1 MRRRTT
7 FWISLAIVLGGW
19 EAYVRLSGISPF
31 FLVPPS
37 VVFGR
42 LGRWLVTGQL
52 FVDLGA
58 SVLLLLAGLGLA
70 AAVAIPAGLSIGVWR
85 SLADALGPYLLLA
98 YATPAPVLLPMLL
111 MWFGFTALT
120 RVLIVAMFAFL
131 PILLNVWWGVRGLDA
146 SWLRVA
152 RVFCASRRELMLRVV
167 LPGSVGSVLASLR
180 MGGGLALIG
189 LFVAETYGAGHGVGY
204 QTIIG
209 AKRMDIT
216 GVLAGLSLLGLLGV
230 TLEQGFSAAER
241 LFAPWRTPL

>member
-1 MRRRTT
+1 MTQRGA

-37 VVFGR
+37 VVLERLARWLMTGR
-42 LGRWLVTGQL
+42 L
-52 FVDLGA
+52 FADLGS
-58 SVLLLLAGLGLA
+58 SVLLLLAGLVLA
-70 AAVAIPAGLSIGVWR
+70 AAVAIPAGLSIGVWG
-85 SLADALGPYLLLA
+85 SLAKALGPYLVLA

-111 MWFGFTALT
+111 MWFGFTAMT

-152 RVFCASRRELMLRVV
+152 RVFCASRREILLRVV

-180 MGGGLALIG
+180 VGGGLALIG
-189 LFVAETYGAGHGVGY
+189 LFVAEAYGVNHGIGY
-204 QTIIG
+204 QTIVG

-216 GVLAGLSLLGLLGV
+216 GVLGGLSLLGLLGV
-230 TLEQGFSAAER
+230 TLDQGLAAAER
-241 LFAPWRTPL
+241 ALAPWRFAG